1 MKIGERIKNR
11 RIELGLS
18 VDEVADKLGK
28 NRATIYRYEKDDIK
42 DLPITVLEPLAKV
55 LETTPADLMG
65 WSSETKRLS
74 AYSEEFNKNF
84 NNRNIGIK
92 IKVYGRVAAGIPIEM
107 IDDVVDEEEI
117 TQDMARRG
125 TYIGIKIKGDSM
137 TPNICDGDTVIVR
150 LQEDAES
157 GDTVIATV
165 NGSDATC
172 KRLRKYKDGIELI
185 SNNPS
190 YPIMSYSNEEIA
202 NKPVR
207 ILGKVVELR
216 RKF

>member
-18 VDEVADKLGK
+18 VDEVAEKLGK

-65 WSSETKRLS
+65 WSNDAKRFA
-74 AYSEEFNKNF
+74 AYAEEFNKSF
-84 NNRNIGIK
+84 KNRNVGVK
-92 IKVYGRVAAGIPIEM
+92 IKVYGRVAAGVPIEM
-107 IDDVVDEEEI
+107 IEDIVDEEEI
-117 TQDMARRG
+117 TEDMARRG
-125 TYIGIKIKGDSM
+125 TYFGLIIKGDSM
-137 TPNICDGDTVIVR
+137 TPNICNGDTVIVR
-150 LQEDAES
+150 NQEDAES
-157 GDTVIATV
+157 GDTVIAAV

-172 KRLRKYKDGIELI
+172 KRLMKHKGGIELI
-185 SNNPS
+185 ANNPS
-190 YPIMSYSNEEIA
+190 YKPMYYSNEEIE